1 MPSVAIKGYLLA
13 LLGVLILSPDALLIR
28 LAGDDPVLISAWR
41 GTFGG
46 CMVLLYNQLLD
57 RRSIFEQL
65 RTVGLPWVFAIIFLN
80 GISQMGFVYGISHA
94 SAADVLVIIAFAP
107 LVSAFLSAIFLGE
120 RVSLRTWVATGVCGV
135 GLAIL
140 FGQSG
145 SGSELPGLLS
155 AVTCAVSM
163 AGVFV
168 IMRGFPN
175 QNLTSCIGFGN
186 IFSGIICTA
195 AVGWTFSMQGSIGS
209 LNWLPMVVMIVIVSP
224 MSFVL
229 FALSLRYISAAE
241 TSLILLLE
249 SVFGSFWIWLMLSEQ
264 PTTQTLLAGT
274 LIIST
279 LMIYSWLALR
289 DNRKATKARKAALLT
304 H

>member
-1 MPSVAIKGYLLA
+1 MPSVALKGYLLA

-28 LAGDDPVLISAWR
+28 LAGDNPMLISAWR

-65 RTVGLPWVFAIIFLN
+65 RVVGWQWVLAITFLN
-80 GISQMGFVYGISHA
+80 GISQIGFVYGVSHA

-107 LVSAFLSAIFLGE
+107 LVSAILSAIFLGE

-145 SGSELPGLLS
+145 SGNDLPGLLA

-186 IFSGIICTA
+186 IFSGIVCAI
-195 AVGWTFSMQGSIGS
+195 AVGWTFSVQGSLGS
-209 LNWLPMVVMIVIVSP
+209 LNWLPMVLMVMVVSP

-241 TSLILLLE
+241 TSLILLME
-249 SVFGSFWIWLMLSEQ
+249 SVFGSIWVWMMLSEE
-264 PTTQTLLAGT
+264 PSLQTLLAGT
-274 LIIST
+274 LVIST
-279 LMIYSWLALR
+279 LMVYSWLALR
-289 DNRKATKARKAALLT
+289 DSRKQTTALAS
-304 H
+304 

>member
-1 MPSVAIKGYLLA
+1 MPSVALKGYLLA

-28 LAGDDPVLISAWR
+28 LAGDNPMLISAWR

-65 RTVGLPWVFAIIFLN
+65 RVVGWQWVLAIIFLN
-80 GISQMGFVYGISHA
+80 GISQIGFVYGVSHA

-145 SGSELPGLLS
+145 SGNDLPGLLA
-155 AVTCAVSM
+155 AVTCAISM

-168 IMRGFPN
+168 IMRGFPK

-186 IFSGIICTA
+186 IFSGIVCAI
-195 AVGWTFSMQGSIGS
+195 AVGWTFSVQGSLGS
-209 LNWLPMVVMIVIVSP
+209 LNWLPMVLMVMVVSP

-241 TSLILLLE
+241 TSLILLME
-249 SVFGSFWIWLMLSEQ
+249 SVFGSIWVWMMLSEE
-264 PTTQTLLAGT
+264 PSLQTLLAGT
-274 LIIST
+274 LVIST

-289 DNRKATKARKAALLT
+289 DSRKQTTALAS
-304 H
+304 

>member
-1 MPSVAIKGYLLA
+1 MPSVALKGYLLA

-28 LAGDDPVLISAWR
+28 LAGDNPMLISAWR

-65 RTVGLPWVFAIIFLN
+65 RVVGWQWVLAITFLN
-80 GISQMGFVYGISHA
+80 GISQIGFVYGVSHA

-145 SGSELPGLLS
+145 SGNDLPGLLA
-155 AVTCAVSM
+155 AVTCAISM

-168 IMRGFPN
+168 IMRGFPK

-186 IFSGIICTA
+186 IFSGIVCAI
-195 AVGWTFSMQGSIGS
+195 AVGWTFSVQGSLGS
-209 LNWLPMVVMIVIVSP
+209 LNWLPMVLMVMVVSP

-241 TSLILLLE
+241 TSLILLME
-249 SVFGSFWIWLMLSEQ
+249 SVFGSIWVWMMLSEE
-264 PTTQTLLAGT
+264 PSLQTLLAGT
-274 LIIST
+274 LVIST
-279 LMIYSWLALR
+279 LMVYSWLALR
-289 DNRKATKARKAALLT
+289 DSRKQTTALAS
-304 H
+304 

>member
-1 MPSVAIKGYLLA
+1 MPSVALKGYLLA

-28 LAGDDPVLISAWR
+28 LAGDNPMLISAWR

-65 RTVGLPWVFAIIFLN
+65 RVVGWQWVLAITFLN
-80 GISQMGFVYGISHA
+80 GISQIGFVYGVSHA

-145 SGSELPGLLS
+145 SGNDLPGLLA
-155 AVTCAVSM
+155 AVTCAISM

-168 IMRGFPN
+168 IMRGFPK

-186 IFSGIICTA
+186 IFSGIVCAI
-195 AVGWTFSMQGSIGS
+195 AVGWTFSVQGSLGS
-209 LNWLPMVVMIVIVSP
+209 LNWLPMVLMVMVVSP

-241 TSLILLLE
+241 TSLILLME
-249 SVFGSFWIWLMLSEQ
+249 SVFGSIWVWMMLSEE
-264 PTTQTLLAGT
+264 PSLQTLLAGT
-274 LIIST
+274 LVIST

-289 DNRKATKARKAALLT
+289 DSRKQTTALAS
-304 H
+304 